1 MKKSNL
7 SHQTHLLRILAI
19 LCLLSSYL
27 WIAPSQVHA
36 SSAGSQDDV
45 LGKDQTYMTGETTA
59 DNQMVYY
66 DHWKD
71 GYEVGLLNP
80 VQLTTEI
87 YGDGD
92 TSSGGTQTQPQTFEL
107 SLAEHLWP
115 TTPVQ
120 TDNFPPLVPGESN
133 PSAPLRQPT
142 TLAVDIISS
151 PWATVDSNPNPPGD
165 DVPSVFVVQAVIT
178 NTGTSTATDV
188 NINLDYGDLDGNWML
203 LDGED
208 PERTVDE
215 VAPEAA
221 YHAYWLATYPVT
233 PSLSHQYTITAYAD
247 NASPVATSD
256 NYYGNPAPDKTVQT
270 RDTLS
275 TGNSGVSQTSS
286 DIVVGV
292 AFTVTVK
299 YDLGSNPGEAIFSP
313 VGNLDFDPS
322 AYRLMATEAD
332 LYSIDAEGNR
342 VSDLLTA
349 TDRLYLPLPDWPGTN
364 VGADVTYTFLALR
377 PENTRLCPYT
387 AVQKDTAKPKY
398 DQFFC
403 DEDYVVPITGTLTFS
418 LTKQASSS
426 TIQQNQPLT
435 YTLHY
440 TNTGDL
446 PLSYVW
452 IWDDVDTDI
461 GSIIATS
468 IDPSSDPDE
477 TTDSR
482 VAWYLDTVPAS
493 GQPGSTG
500 TRTFT
505 ILIDGN
511 NQYLA
516 DHPLL
521 VNHGFLGINPG
532 SLPQNAALTSTVT
545 TTMQVPVL
553 GFTKTAEDVNGPPLV
568 VSETIRYTLQ
578 VTNTGNYTA
587 YNVTVTDDL
596 PDQVTCQ
603 AVSGDSAPGCADPL
617 VWEVS
622 SLAPDDSASL
632 VITVTINPGTEGQT
646 ITNTGSVTSS
656 NVFDPPDDPPPI
668 CPDGSEPDPV
678 SGECETTPEPLDTE
692 LSITKTAEDVN
703 GGYLVVGDEVFY
715 TWQVTNTGTYTAYD
729 VTVTD
734 DLPNQVACTGVSG
747 DSAPAGCDDP
757 LEWSIPSLAVDDIA
771 SLYIT
776 VTINPDSEGQTITNT
791 GSVTSSNVPDPP
803 DDPDPVCPDGSPPDP
818 VSGECSAVP
827 VQSADL
833 AVNKG
838 VDDAAP
844 DEGDTIVYTISVTNN
859 GPNDTT
865 GVVISDALPGGVT
878 YVTSSATQG
887 SYNDGTGLWTVGT
900 LHDSDVVILTITAT
914 VDEGTAGQTITNVA
928 EISASDQLD
937 SDSGNNSDSV
947 NITAPGAGGVYL
959 PIILKNY

>member
-1 MKKSNL
+1 
-7 SHQTHLLRILAI
+7 
-19 LCLLSSYL
+19 
-27 WIAPSQVHA
+27 
-36 SSAGSQDDV
+36 
-45 LGKDQTYMTGETTA
+45 
-59 DNQMVYY
+59 
-66 DHWKD
+66 
-71 GYEVGLLNP
+71 
-80 VQLTTEI
+80 
-87 YGDGD
+87 
-92 TSSGGTQTQPQTFEL
+92 
-107 SLAEHLWP
+107 
-115 TTPVQ
+115 
-120 TDNFPPLVPGESN
+120 
-133 PSAPLRQPT
+133 
-142 TLAVDIISS
+142 
-151 PWATVDSNPNPPGD
+151 
-165 DVPSVFVVQAVIT
+165 
-178 NTGTSTATDV
+178 
-188 NINLDYGDLDGNWML
+188 
-203 LDGED
+203 
-208 PERTVDE
+208 
-215 VAPEAA
+215 
-221 YHAYWLATYPVT
+221 VT
-233 PSLSHQYTITAYAD
+233 PSLSHQYTVTAYAD

-275 TGNSGVSQTSS
+275 TGSSGVSQTSS

-299 YDLGSNPGEAIFSP
+299 YDLGNNPGEAIFSP

-387 AVQKDTAKPKY
+387 AVQKGTQNPKY

-403 DEDYVVPITGTLTFS
+403 NEDYVVPITGMLTLS
-418 LTKQASSS
+418 LTKQASNL

-545 TTMQVPVL
+545 TAIQVAVL
-553 GFTKTAEDVNGPPLV
+553 ELTKTAEDVDGGDLMV
-568 VSETIRYTLQ
+568 GDEILYTLQ
-578 VTNTGNYTA
+578 VA
-587 YNVTVTDDL
+587 
-596 PDQVTCQ
+596 
-603 AVSGDSAPGCADPL
+603 
-617 VWEVS
+617 
-622 SLAPDDSASL
+622 
-632 VITVTINPGTEGQT
+632 
-646 ITNTGSVTSS
+646 
-656 NVFDPPDDPPPI
+656 
-668 CPDGSEPDPV
+668 
-678 SGECETTPEPLDTE
+678 
-692 LSITKTAEDVN
+692 
-703 GGYLVVGDEVFY
+703 
-715 TWQVTNTGTYTAYD
+715 NTGTYTAYD

-734 DLPNQVACTGVSG
+734 DLPDEVTCQAVSGDNAPAGCADPLVWEISSLAPDTTASLYITVTIDPGSEGQTITNTASVTGSNVFDPPDDPTPVCPDGSPPVVGVCTTTPEPPPDTELAITKTAEDVDGGDLMVGDEILYTLQVTNIGDYTAYDVTVTDDLPDQVTCQEVSG
-747 DSAPAGCDDP
+747 DSAPAGCADP
-757 LEWSIPSLAVDDIA
+757 LIWSIPSLAPDDIA

-776 VTINPDSEGQTITNT
+776 VTINYGSEGQTITNT
-791 GSVTSSNVPDPP
+791 ASVTGINVPIPPTDPP
-803 DDPDPVCPDGSPPDP
+803 PVCPDGSTP
-818 VSGECSAVP
+818 V
-827 VQSADL
+827 
-833 AVNKG
+833 
-838 VDDAAP
+838 
-844 DEGDTIVYTISVTNN
+844 
-859 GPNDTT
+859 
-865 GVVISDALPGGVT
+865 GGVCPT
-878 YVTSSATQG
+878 PEAPPVG
-887 SYNDGTGLWTVGT
+887 S
-900 LHDSDVVILTITAT
+900 
-914 VDEGTAGQTITNVA
+914 
-928 EISASDQLD
+928 
-937 SDSGNNSDSV
+937 
-947 NITAPGAGGVYL
+947 GVFL